1 MGVNQSEN
9 LMYSKGNPSRNRK
22 TMCELGENICSS
34 CIWWEVISKI
44 HNNLPHHNRKKKNS
58 TKKSVKDLRK
68 ISQKD
73 TYKLPTGLSKSAQLM
88 TREMQTTPTVGY
100 HLRFVRRVIVKR

>member
-34 CIWWEVISKI
+34 CIWWDVISKI
-44 HNNLPHHNRKKKNS
+44 HNNLPHHNRKKKFNQEIS
-58 TKKSVKDLRK
+58 KGSKKD

-73 TYKLPTGLSKSAQLM
+73 TYKWPTGLSNSAQLM

-100 HLRFVRRVIVKR
+100 HLRLVRRVIVKR